1 VKKVVLSLLF
11 LVLAAGTAGLAVLW
25 SGTVSVAADEPHGR
39 VVHRLLEVGRERSV
53 AVRAARVRV
62 PALDRPELVSQGAG
76 NYAAM
81 CEGCHLRP
89 GVGDSE
95 LRRGLYPQPPALAMR
110 TASDPARDFWIIKH
124 GLKATGMPAW
134 GRSMEDEAIWGMV
147 AFLRTLPAQSPEGY
161 TTAVAASSGHSHGGG
176 DNGASPSAGHDDAHE
191 EPAGEEPA
199 ATDHEGDD
207 HRAHEH

>member
-1 VKKVVLSLLF
+1 VVKNVIVSLLL
-11 LVLAAGTAGLAVLW
+11 LVLAAGTAGLGLLW
-25 SGTVSVAADEPHGR
+25 SGTVSVAADEPHSR

-53 AVRAARVRV
+53 TVRAASVRV
-62 PALDRPELVSQGAG
+62 PALDRPDLVSQGAG

-95 LRRGLYPQPPALAMR
+95 LRRGLYPQPPVLAVR
-110 TASDPARDFWIIKH
+110 TTSDPARDFWIIKH

-147 AFLRTLPAQSPEGY
+147 AFLRTLPAQSPDGY

-176 DNGASPSAGHDDAHE
+176 NDAPSPSPGHDDAHE
-191 EPAGEEPA
+191 EPADLDQDGH
-199 ATDHEGDD
+199 DHN
-207 HRAHEH
+207 AHEH

>member
-1 VKKVVLSLLF
+1 MKKVALSLLV
-11 LVLAAGTAGLAVLW
+11 LVLAAGLAGLGVLW
-25 SGTVSVAADEPHGR
+25 SGTLSVAADEPHSR
-39 VVHRLLEVGRERSV
+39 TLHRLLELGRERSV

-147 AFLRTLPAQSPEGY
+147 AFLRTLPAQSREGY
-161 TTAVAASSGHSHGGG
+161 TTAVAASSGHSHGDGS
-176 DNGASPSAGHDDAHE
+176 DAPSPSAGHEDARE
-191 EPAGEEPA
+191 EPGGEKPVA
-199 ATDHEGDD
+199 ADHEGDD
-207 HRAHEH
+207 HHAHEH

>member
-1 VKKVVLSLLF
+1 MKRVVVSLLV
-11 LVLAAGTAGLAVLW
+11 LVLAAGAAGLGVLW
-25 SGTVSVAADEPHGR
+25 SGTLSVAADEPHSR
-39 VVHRLLEVGRERSV
+39 AVYRLLEVGRERSV
-53 AVRAARVRV
+53 AVRAANVQV

-147 AFLRTLPAQSPEGY
+147 AFLRALPAQSPEGY

-176 DNGASPSAGHDDAHE
+176 GDAPSSLPGHDDAHE
-191 EPAGEEPA
+191 EPADADQGGH
-199 ATDHEGDD
+199 DQ
-207 HRAHEH
+207 HEH

>member
-1 VKKVVLSLLF
+1 MKEVVVSLLV
-11 LVLAAGTAGLAVLW
+11 LVLAAGFAGLGVVW
-25 SGTVSVAADEPHGR
+25 SGALSVAADEPHSR
-39 VVHRLLEVGRERSV
+39 ALHRLLELGRERSV

-62 PALDRPELVSQGAG
+62 PALDCPELVSQGAG

-95 LRRGLYPQPPALAMR
+95 LRRGLYPQPPALTMR
-110 TASDPARDFWIIKH
+110 TASDPAHDFWIIKH

-147 AFLRTLPAQSPEGY
+147 AFLRTLPTQSPEGY
-161 TTAVAASSGHSHGGG
+161 TTAVAASSGHSHGDGN
-176 DNGASPSAGHDDAHE
+176 DAPSPSTGQDDAHE
-191 EPAGEEPA
+191 ESAGEKPA
-199 ATDHEGDD
+199 TADHGGDD
-207 HRAHEH
+207 HHAHEH

>member
-1 VKKVVLSLLF
+1 MKNVLVSLLV
-11 LVLAAGTAGLAVLW
+11 LVLAAGTAGLGVLW
-25 SGTVSVAADEPHGR
+25 SGTVSVAADEPHSR
-39 VVHRLLEVGRERSV
+39 AVSRLLEVGRERSV
-53 AVRAARVRV
+53 AVRAAGVRV
-62 PALDRPELVSQGAG
+62 PALDRPDLVSQGAG

-134 GRSMEDEAIWGMV
+134 GRSMEDDAIWGMV

-161 TTAVAASSGHSHGGG
+161 TTAVAASSGHSHGSGT
-176 DNGASPSAGHDDAHE
+176 DAPSPSAGHDDDHE
-191 EPAGEEPA
+191 EPVGADQDGH
-199 ATDHEGDD
+199 DHN
-207 HRAHEH
+207 AHEH